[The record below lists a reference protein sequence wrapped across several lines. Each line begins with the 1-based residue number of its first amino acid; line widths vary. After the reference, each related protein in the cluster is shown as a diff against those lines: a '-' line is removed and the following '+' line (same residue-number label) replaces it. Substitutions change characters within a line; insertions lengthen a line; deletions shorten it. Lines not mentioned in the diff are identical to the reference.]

1 MPTSCGK
8 CLEHKT
14 NIIQTQCHMDRPSN
28 TDITAARFDKHKIDI
43 TVAQCQMESAWNRKQ
58 VSHQPNVKWT
68 GP

>member
-1 MPTSCGK
+1 
-8 CLEHKT
+8 
-14 NIIQTQCHMDRPSN
+14 MDRPSN